1 MIWGINSDGK
11 PVLKHEEPN
20 AGEVMIFYDKI
31 LSCTNMDL
39 SKIWFK
45 HMVPT
50 FALLTGEDYI
60 KEFGQLH

>member
-1 MIWGINSDGK
+1 
-11 PVLKHEEPN
+11 
-20 AGEVMIFYDKI
+20 
-31 LSCTNMDL
+31 MDL